1 MQDELQE
8 ERRIAERRWAKRDKQ
23 IQRVIANTSGMYGD
37 LQGLIGTSLQA
48 IPALMASTAENEGS
62 NLWKEVHP
70 LRLRS
75 LHRSATTTISPT
87 ETGLSNPSI
96 ATKLDARYG
105 CVNMAKITKASGQSG
120 MPVPRKGRCGIL
132 IIGQSYC
139 GIPGSRVCSTKPS
152 DLRQAFARSMPE
164 VDERIDDP
172 RTGHRN

>member
-1 MQDELQE
+1 M
-8 ERRIAERRWAKRDKQ
+8 R
-23 IQRVIANTSGMYGD
+23 
-37 LQGLIGTSLQA
+37 
-48 IPALMASTAENEGS
+48 GS

-152 DLRQAFARSMPE
+152 DLRQAFAKSMLE
-164 VDERIDDP
+164 LRNRMTLSGSSRATENALTARP
-172 RTGHRN
+172 RMAKKLNLQESRVVISCLYSLTACRPVEF